1 MEMLEQH
8 RQSNET
14 VRSVLGVVLRHVD
27 WKTARKI
34 VAHLQ
39 AVGGNKSFRNTIL
52 RISALMELP
61 SR

>member
-14 VRSVLGVVLRHVD
+14 ARSVLGVVLRHVD

-34 VAHLQ
+34 VADLQ

-52 RISALMELP
+52 RISALMEIP